1 MTLTKKLVGVT
12 QHRRISKNTKVILA
26 VKDVSRLTR
35 CNRNQINDLQ
45 RLLIKHK
52 ITHVFLANLGCE
64 IDVRKLD
71 QSGEFMDGMDAAHI
85 EGLAIRDRIRD
96 AERLKPLCFERRIND
111 VDVCIAQMRDLAH
124 AIAVTL
130 EENPESDPDYTVSD
144 LIEMFRR
151 IGVDLDLDLEEK
163 MPPVPRS
170 HLRRERG
177 LNYRQELLSKVYGV
191 DVNIRKSEM
200 VEILNRYCFCVGDVP
215 VVKKWTSAV
224 LKKWARHYNR
234 YVEKTNYVPAPLY
247 DADQMVDAFTN
258 LAVQSVIQPVVHS
271 APVGADT
278 QWITFYYDGNP
289 DSIPPTWTGPTPPK
303 AGFYTVRK

>member
-1 MTLTKKLVGVT
+1 
-12 QHRRISKNTKVILA
+12 
-26 VKDVSRLTR
+26 
-35 CNRNQINDLQ
+35 
-45 RLLIKHK
+45 LLIKHK

-96 AERLKPLCFERRIND
+96 AELLKPLCFERRIND
-111 VDVCIAQMRDLAH
+111 VDVCIVQMRDLAH

-130 EENPESDPDYTVSD
+130 GENPDSDPDYTVSD

-151 IGVDLDLDLEEK
+151 IGVDLDLDLE
-163 MPPVPRS
+163 S
-170 HLRRERG
+170 G
-177 LNYRQELLSKVYGV
+177 LLSKVYGV
-191 DVNIRKSEM
+191 DVDIQMSEM
-200 VEILNRYCFCVGDVP
+200 AEILNRYCFYVGDVP

-258 LAVQSVIQPVVHS
+258 LAVQPVIQPAVHS

-278 QWITFYYDGNP
+278 QWITFYYDGSP